1 MIHGGTIVHEVDSPD
16 YNKARGF
23 LIGFSLLVLLLWF
36 FGIDIAKL
44 KVMGSQLE
52 LHRNGEYVW
61 LIVALVN
68 AYLLLRFF
76 QRLPE
81 RALKPDARM
90 HEVLDECLVSI
101 CRRFYKRDATR
112 FAQKEME
119 KDDGVPVK
127 ILNLRMSGLLVY
139 HQEMEK
145 MQSEPYGAKYPWNYG
160 YPERAEVSYSLT
172 KRYLRGQERVVS
184 SGGSR
189 YEITPNRPLYFLIYF
204 YAFLKGMAGKPWFTD
219 NVCPLLLGVASVS
232 AAFAEGLQVWL
243 SLNPM

>member
-1 MIHGGTIVHEVDSPD
+1 MGGTIVHEVDSPD

-52 LHRNGEYVW
+52 LHRNSEYVW
-61 LIVALVN
+61 LIVALIN

-76 QRLPE
+76 QRLPD
-81 RALKPDARM
+81 RALKPDENM
-90 HEVLDECLVSI
+90 HKVLDECLVSI
-101 CRRFYKRDATR
+101 CRRFYKRDAIR

-119 KDDGVPVK
+119 DDEGGPVE
-127 ILNLRMSGLLVY
+127 IGRLRMGGILVY

-145 MQSEPYGAKYPWNYG
+145 MQAEAYGAKHPWNYS
-160 YPERAEVSYSLT
+160 YPERAEISYSLT
-172 KRYLRGQERVVS
+172 KRYSKGDEWRIA
-184 SGGSR
+184 SGGRR
-189 YEITPNRPLYFLIYF
+189 YEITPNRTLYALIYS

-219 NVCPLLLGVASVS
+219 NVCPLLFGVVS
-232 AAFAEGLQVWL
+232 ISIAFAEWLEVWI
-243 SLNPM
+243 SLNPA